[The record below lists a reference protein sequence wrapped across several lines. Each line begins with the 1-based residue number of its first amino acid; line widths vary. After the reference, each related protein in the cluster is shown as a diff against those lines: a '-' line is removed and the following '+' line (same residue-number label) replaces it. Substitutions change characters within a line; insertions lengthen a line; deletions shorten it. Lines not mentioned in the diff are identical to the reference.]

1 MNLAHLIDDHPAD
14 AVALISGDQRLTYGE
29 LREQVAAVRG
39 GLSAQGIGAGD
50 RVVIAA
56 VNDTPFV
63 VMYLATIGVGAVA
76 IPVNPLSPPPE
87 LLRELVMVEPAAVV
101 LDEISC
107 PVWSM
112 VPADQIP
119 SSIRVVITSDR
130 ALADRCGIADAVD
143 VATLR
148 AADAVPITE
157 VDAAEIAAMLFT
169 SGTAGSPR
177 AAMLS
182 HGNLRSNIDQSLS
195 SPEHTEASDVVYGVL
210 PMFHIFGL
218 NVGLGVTLAA
228 GATLVLATRFDMAEA
243 LSLIADHGVTI
254 VPGAPPVWVAF
265 AESDAPA
272 DAFAGVR
279 SAVSGASR
287 LPVSVA
293 ERIEERF
300 GITIAEGYGLTETA
314 PVVTSSW
321 AAGERPRYGSVGRSI
336 PGVEIRL
343 VNDAGEDVPVG
354 DAGEI
359 LIKGPNV
366 FVGYFRDP
374 ETTERV
380 LADGWL
386 HTGDVGMVDE
396 DGWLYLVDRAKDLI
410 IVSGFNVYPAEVE
423 EVLNLHPDVSE
434 SGVIGLVDD
443 LDNESIRA
451 YVVPAAGA
459 SPSADALIEFASQHL
474 ARYKCP
480 QSVVFVEQLPRNLSG
495 KLVRR
500 HLEGTIL
507 EDSAS

>member
-14 AVALISGDQRLTYGE
+14 AVALISGDRRHTYGE
-29 LREQVAAVRG
+29 LREAVAAVRG
-39 GLSAQGIGAGD
+39 GLVAEGIGAGD

-56 VNDTPFV
+56 VNDTLFV
-63 VMYLATIGVGAVA
+63 VAYLATIGIGAVA

-87 LLRELVMVEPAAVV
+87 LLRELVMVEPVAVV

-119 SSIRVVITSDR
+119 SSIRTVITSDR
-130 ALADRCGIADAVD
+130 ALADRCGLTDTVD
-143 VATLR
+143 FETLS

-157 VDAAEIAAMLFT
+157 VDSSEIAAMLFT

-228 GATLVLATRFDMAEA
+228 GATLVLATRFDLAEA

-366 FVGYFRDP
+366 FIGYFRDP
-374 ETTERV
+374 ETSGRV

-451 YVVPAAGA
+451 YVVPAAGT
-459 SPSADALIEFASQHL
+459 SPSGDALIEFASQHL

-480 QSVVFVEQLPRNLSG
+480 QSVVFVDQLPRNLSG

-500 HLEGTIL
+500 HLEGTVL

>member
-39 GLSAQGIGAGD
+39 GLAAQGIGAGD

-56 VNDTPFV
+56 INDTPFV
-63 VMYLATIGVGAVA
+63 VMYLATIGLGAVA

-148 AADAVPITE
+148 AGDAVPITE

-210 PMFHIFGL
+210 PLFHIFGL

-279 SAVSGASR
+279 TAVSGASR

-443 LDNESIRA
+443 LDNEAIRA

>member
-14 AVALISGDQRLTYGE
+14 ATALISGDRRVSYGE
-29 LREQVAAVRG
+29 LRDEVAAVRG
-39 GLSAQGIGAGD
+39 GLIAHGVGVGD
-50 RVVIAA
+50 RVVLAC
-56 VNDTPFV
+56 VNDTYFV
-63 VMYLATIGVGAVA
+63 VMYLAVIGVGAVA

-87 LLRELVMVEPAAVV
+87 LLRELVMVEPCAVV
-101 LDEISC
+101 LDEVSC

-112 VPADQIP
+112 VPADQVPP
-119 SSIRVVITSDR
+119 SVSTVIVSDG
-130 ALADRCGIADAVD
+130 ALADRCGLSDAVD
-143 VATLR
+143 AATLR
-148 AADAVPITE
+148 AGEPAPITE
-157 VDAAEIAAMLFT
+157 VDAEDVAAMLFT

-177 AAMLS
+177 AAMLT
-182 HGNLRSNIDQSLS
+182 HGNLRSNIDQSLE
-195 SPEHTEASDVVYGVL
+195 SPEHTEPGDVVYGVL

-228 GATLVLATRFDMAEA
+228 GATLVLAKRFDVAEA
-243 LSLIADHGVTI
+243 LGLIAEHGITI
-254 VPGAPPVWVAF
+254 VPGAPPVWIAF
-265 AESDAPA
+265 AESDAPD

-279 SAVSGASR
+279 TAVSGASR
-287 LPVSVA
+287 LPVSVS

-300 GITIAEGYGLTETA
+300 GITIAEGYGLTETS

-343 VNDAGEDVPVG
+343 VNDDGEDVPVG

-359 LIKGPNV
+359 LISGPNV
-366 FVGYFRDP
+366 FAGYFRDP
-374 ETTERV
+374 DTTARV
-380 LADGWL
+380 LIDGWL
-386 HTGDVGMVDE
+386 HTGDVGMVDD

-423 EVLNLHPDVSE
+423 EVLNLHPEVAE

-443 LDNESIRA
+443 VDNESIRA
-451 YVVPAAGA
+451 YVVPEPGT
-459 SPSADALIEFASQHL
+459 SPTEDGLIEFAAQHL

-480 QSVVFVEQLPRNLSG
+480 HSVVFVEQLPRNLSG